1 MSDCACTLSTCRS
14 KAVLHRCDEPLGHQ
28 LHDRAERLGGIHG
41 HADLLWFGPQCLEHD
56 RATELTTT
64 LGEIAAITRL
74 RLDRLVSDVSHAA
87 SHGESLPS

>member
-1 MSDCACTLSTCRS
+1 MRSGAC
-14 KAVLHRCDEPLGHQ
+14 HP
-28 LHDRAERLGGIHG
+28 RLRPE
-41 HADLLWFGPQCLEHD
+41 AALDSRTQRLEHD

-87 SHGESLPS
+87 SHGESIPS